1 MISYTPFKDRTLN
14 PALPVKVYRNLHK
27 DCYSVRQNGLVVGH
41 TQRINLRDCTF
52 HVSAALRDKV
62 RESRVKNVHALIQG
76 YVTDH
81 LPKLERNSDTLKV
94 QPVYYNPHLVDTFVY
109 FHIENIGSSIPIHS
123 APEVKCSWNEHTSRP
138 DVRALLED

>member
-1 MISYTPFKDRTLN
+1 MDTYTPFKDRTLN

-76 YVTDH
+76 YVTNH
-81 LPKLERNSDTLKV
+81 LPELNRHIDTRKV
-94 QPVYYNPHLVDTFVY
+94 QSVYYNPHCVDTFVY
-109 FHIENIGSSIPIHS
+109 FHLARVGKCIPIHS
-123 APEVKCSWNEHTSRP
+123 ATEVKCSWDEHSNRP
-138 DVRALLED
+138 NVRALLED